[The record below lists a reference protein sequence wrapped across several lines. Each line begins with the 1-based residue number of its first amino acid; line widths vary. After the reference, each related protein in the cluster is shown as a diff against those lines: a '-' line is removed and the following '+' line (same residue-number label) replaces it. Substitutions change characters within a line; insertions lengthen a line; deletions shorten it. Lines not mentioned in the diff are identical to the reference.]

1 MWFRNAKLIDVY
13 SDLMRQRDNNLYGMI
28 VLLEVM
34 ITVSAS
40 TAACECDFSCMN
52 RQKTNIWTSLSQLS
66 LDDVLRICIN
76 GCELKH
82 FDAEKKIKRWM
93 DITNGVR
100 HIQGYKGPSKKERLT
115 MVKLLLVRVTPE
127 HFILL
132 VLKFIKYFFC

>member
-1 MWFRNAKLIDVY
+1 M
-13 SDLMRQRDNNLYGMI
+13 
-28 VLLEVM
+28 
-34 ITVSAS
+34 
-40 TAACECDFSCMN
+40 
-52 RQKTNIWTSLSQLS
+52 S

-82 FDAEKKIKRWM
+82 FNAEKKIKRWM

-132 VLKFIKYFFC
+132 VLKFIKYFFVKLAITHFNFAFLLSNPTYVK